1 MLARTE
7 QPGNE
12 RPNAIGAVVAFGG
25 AIVQQAKISDMIW
38 TKCWLAFAILLVCAS
53 CAPGLEASLEPT
65 EILPPGS
72 AQATPTEIAW
82 FPPTE
87 TPPAYQAAT
96 QEPTP
101 ERKPGL
107 GEVLIV
113 DAMTSATH
121 WNASSA
127 GPAPVTVSA
136 QGLTLSA
143 EPGKPAVVSLHR
155 SAVLDDLYIE
165 LTARPSLCKGE
176 DAYGVAIRS
185 LSEVTYYRFAA
196 VCDGTAAAE
205 RVSRGAARALQPP
218 IATADVPTGAPGEV
232 RLGVWALGPEMRFF
246 LNGRYQFTATD
257 SSYRAGAIGVFAQAG
272 GGTPV
277 VVTFSDMEVRRLIP
291 PTLTPRPSS

>member
-1 MLARTE
+1 MT
-7 QPGNE
+7 
-12 RPNAIGAVVAFGG
+12 
-25 AIVQQAKISDMIW
+25 W
-38 TKCWLAFAILLVCAS
+38 TKCWIALAILLVGTS
-53 CAPGLEASLEPT
+53 CAPGLDDFVEPT
-65 EILPPGS
+65 AILS
-72 AQATPTEIAW
+72 TASTQATPTAIAW
-82 FPPTE
+82 FPPTD
-87 TPPAYQAAT
+87 TPPAIQVAT

-101 ERKPGL
+101 ERKPGV

-176 DAYGVAIRS
+176 DAYGLAIRS

-205 RVSRGAARALQPP
+205 RVSRGAARAMQPP
-218 IATADVPTGAPGEV
+218 IATADVPSGAPGEV
-232 RLGVWALGPEMRFF
+232 RLGVWALGSEMRFF
-246 LNGRYQFTATD
+246 LNGRYQFTVTD
-257 SSYRAGAIGVFAQAG
+257 ASYRVGAIGVFAQAS

-291 PTLTPRPSS
+291 LTPTPPPPN